1 MDPQELPKDPHSL
14 WEDAMAMLVGTLFV
28 ALGVTLY
35 TQATLLTGSTAGMAF
50 LLQYAS
56 GWPFGVW
63 FFLINLP
70 FYWLAIRRM
79 GWSFTL
85 RTFAAIGLVSLFSEL
100 TGRWIDI
107 AALVRKP
114 MLEIYPHLRDVRID
128 YAWGGTLAITVKRM
142 PYLARLGSNILSAS
156 GYSGHGVGSATHAGQ
171 LCALAIQGE
180 TSGFDVFAQ
189 LPTPAFPGG
198 AAARS
203 PLLLLAMTWFGLR
216 DRLGI

>member
-56 GWPFGVW
+56 GWPFGAW

-107 AALVRKP
+107 AGLAPLYGALMGGCLIGIG
-114 MLEIYPHLRDVRID
+114 MLILFRHRASL
-128 YAWGGTLAITVKRM
+128 GGV
-142 PYLARLGSNILSAS
+142 NILVL
-156 GYSGHGVGSATHAGQ
+156 YLQ
-171 LCALAIQGE
+171 
-180 TSGFDVFAQ
+180 D
-189 LPTPAFPGG
+189 
-198 AAARS
+198 R
-203 PLLLLAMTWFGLR
+203 FGLR
-216 DRLGI
+216 AGYVQLAIDGAIMLAGLALLPADRVGLSVLGAVALNLIIALNHKPGRYMGVS

>member
-1 MDPQELPKDPHSL
+1 
-14 WEDAMAMLVGTLFV
+14 MAMLVGTLFV

-107 AALVRKP
+107 AGLAPLYGALMGGCLIGIG
-114 MLEIYPHLRDVRID
+114 MLILFRHRASL
-128 YAWGGTLAITVKRM
+128 GGV
-142 PYLARLGSNILSAS
+142 NILVL
-156 GYSGHGVGSATHAGQ
+156 YLQ
-171 LCALAIQGE
+171 
-180 TSGFDVFAQ
+180 D
-189 LPTPAFPGG
+189 
-198 AAARS
+198 R
-203 PLLLLAMTWFGLR
+203 FGLR
-216 DRLGI
+216 AGYVQLAIDGAIMLAGLALLPADRVGLSVLGAVALNLIIALNHKPGRYMGVS

>member
-1 MDPQELPKDPHSL
+1 MDPQEMPKDPHSL
-14 WEDAMAMLVGTLFV
+14 REDAMAMLVGTLFV

-56 GWPFGVW
+56 GWPFGAW

-85 RTFAAIGLVSLFSEL
+85 RTFSAIGLVSLFSEL

-107 AALVRKP
+107 AAVAPLYGALMGGCLIGIG
-114 MLEIYPHLRDVRID
+114 MLILFRHRASL
-128 YAWGGTLAITVKRM
+128 GGV
-142 PYLARLGSNILSAS
+142 NILVL
-156 GYSGHGVGSATHAGQ
+156 YLQ
-171 LCALAIQGE
+171 
-180 TSGFDVFAQ
+180 D
-189 LPTPAFPGG
+189 
-198 AAARS
+198 R
-203 PLLLLAMTWFGLR
+203 FGLR
-216 DRLGI
+216 AGYVQLAIDGAIMLAGLALLPVDRVGLSVLGAVALNLIIALNHKPGRYMGVS

>member
-1 MDPQELPKDPHSL
+1 MDPQELPTDPHRHY
-14 WEDAMAMLVGTLFV
+14 EDVMAMLIGTLFV

-35 TQATLLTGSTAGMAF
+35 TQALLLTGSTAGLAF

-100 TGRWIDI
+100 TGRWVSVESVAPLYASLMGGCLIGI
-107 AALVRKP
+107 GMLVLFRHRAS
-114 MLEIYPHLRDVRID
+114 L
-128 YAWGGTLAITVKRM
+128 GGV
-142 PYLARLGSNILSAS
+142 NILVLYLQDRYGWRA
-156 GYSGHGVGSATHAGQ
+156 GYVQLGIDGVIM
-171 LCALAIQGE
+171 LVALAL
-180 TSGFDVFAQ
+180 
-189 LPTPAFPGG
+189 LPMDRVGLSVLGAVALNLIIALNHKPGRYMG
-198 AAARS
+198 VS
-203 PLLLLAMTWFGLR
+203 
-216 DRLGI
+216 

>member
-56 GWPFGVW
+56 GWPFGAW

-70 FYWLAIRRM
+70 FYWLAIKRM

-107 AALVRKP
+107 AAVAPLYGALMGGCLIGIG
-114 MLEIYPHLRDVRID
+114 MLILFRHRASL
-128 YAWGGTLAITVKRM
+128 GGV
-142 PYLARLGSNILSAS
+142 NILVL
-156 GYSGHGVGSATHAGQ
+156 YLQ
-171 LCALAIQGE
+171 
-180 TSGFDVFAQ
+180 D
-189 LPTPAFPGG
+189 
-198 AAARS
+198 R
-203 PLLLLAMTWFGLR
+203 FGLR
-216 DRLGI
+216 AGYVQLAIDGAIMLVGLALLPVDRVGLSVLGAVALNLIIALNHKPGRYMGVS

>member
-14 WEDAMAMLVGTLFV
+14 REDAMAMLVGTLFV

-56 GWPFGVW
+56 GWPFGAW

-70 FYWLAIRRM
+70 FYWLAIKRM

-100 TGRWIDI
+100 TGRWINI
-107 AALVRKP
+107 AAVAPLYGALMGGCLIGIG
-114 MLEIYPHLRDVRID
+114 MLILFRHRASL
-128 YAWGGTLAITVKRM
+128 GGV
-142 PYLARLGSNILSAS
+142 NILVL
-156 GYSGHGVGSATHAGQ
+156 YLQ
-171 LCALAIQGE
+171 
-180 TSGFDVFAQ
+180 D
-189 LPTPAFPGG
+189 
-198 AAARS
+198 R
-203 PLLLLAMTWFGLR
+203 FGLR
-216 DRLGI
+216 AGYVQLAIDGAIMLVGLALLPVDRVGLSVLGAVALNLIIALNHKPGRYMGVS